1 MENTTKTY
9 NSEDSPVVT
18 DLSTNSPLLG
28 LTMGEQTGSRILQEL
43 WSGKDYVAMTTTY
56 KTATIKKVQTLV
68 EKLSISIPHRHK
80 LCPNNLR
87 FVAKFEASESQPG
100 GGKET

>member
-1 MENTTKTY
+1 MNEISKTY

-43 WSGKDYVAMTTTY
+43 WSYV
-56 KTATIKKVQTLV
+56 TADRSSCIIKGHSVVTVGVCLYTPSTGWFNTG
-68 EKLSISIPHRHK
+68 ESSRLSAAGVRVSGIFVR
-80 LCPNNLR
+80 LR
-87 FVAKFEASESQPG
+87 RG
-100 GGKET
+100 